1 MNDIKQLRMAYE
13 ERRLNIIDLIEEQE
27 VMFDSMAATINFY
40 SAELCPTFETRCFFE
55 GLAKHYRKIEKN
67 RKEIFDKLVNEEY
80 QSLREEFNRYETN
93 QDKCSNRYLNTLNES
108 NKGERK

>member
-13 ERRLNIIDLIEEQE
+13 ERRLNIIDLVEAQE

-40 SAELCPTFETRCFFE
+40 SAELCLTVETRCFFE
-55 GLAKHYRKIEKN
+55 GLSEHYHKIEKN
-67 RKEIFDKLVNEEY
+67 RKEIFNNLVNEEY
-80 QSLREEFNRYETN
+80 MSLREFNRYETN
-93 QDKCSNRYLNTLNES
+93 QDKCPNRYSNTPNKS